1 VKCPGE
7 YFGDFFSGA
16 GLVAKSGR
24 LLGFDWRE
32 YDVKHGTEFDL
43 TDRKA
48 LNRICRDVVQKRL
61 RGGCFGP
68 PCTSFSIARDRTSR
82 IRSALYPWGLPDLT
96 PHNMIVVKEGNRCLQ
111 ATIRIILCLHRH
123 KLPWILENPQTSRIW
138 YVTALHNLDKD
149 ARVQT
154 YVTDFCRYGAKW
166 RKRTRFM
173 LGNCDNLD
181 AQRLNLKCQT
191 RHFCCETHKAHI
203 QLSGFA
209 PSGQSWTRIAQ
220 VYPRKLAKALAHIIV
235 SPDLS
240 RAYNL
245 RTLL

>member
-1 VKCPGE
+1 LC
-7 YFGDFFSGA
+7 
-16 GLVAKSGR
+16 
-24 LLGFDWRE
+24 
-32 YDVKHGTEFDL
+32 
-43 TDRKA
+43 
-48 LNRICRDVVQKRL
+48 
-61 RGGCFGP
+61 
-68 PCTSFSIARDRTSR
+68 
-82 IRSALYPWGLPDLT
+82 PWGLPDLT
-96 PHNMIVVKEGNRCLQ
+96 PHNMIVVREGNQCLQ

-138 YVTALHNLDKD
+138 YVTALQNLDED
-149 ARVQT
+149 PRVQT

-181 AQRLNLKCQT
+181 AQRLNRKCQT
-191 RHFCCETHKAHI
+191 RHSCCETHKAHI

-209 PSGQSWTRIAQ
+209 PSGQSWTSIAQ
-220 VYPRKLAKALAHIIV
+220 VYPRKLAKDLAHIIV